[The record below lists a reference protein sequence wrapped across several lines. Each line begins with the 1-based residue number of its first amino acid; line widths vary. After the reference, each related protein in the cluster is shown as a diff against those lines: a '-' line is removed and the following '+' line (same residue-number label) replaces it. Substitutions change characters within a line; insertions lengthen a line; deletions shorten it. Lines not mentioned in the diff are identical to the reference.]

1 MLSRYAA
8 SRAAALKAR
17 EKVGASVISSHLL
30 APTGTLA
37 SLGATSAYDAG
48 SIDRGVRSASSIAP
62 ASTTSLRPYS
72 SLPTST
78 FKLADGTI
86 GRNSNPLRYSG
97 TFHHHNIQSRGFS
110 SGPPGGQ
117 SQPWVN
123 PDAQVPGQNL
133 EQYGI
138 DLTKMA
144 KEGKLDPVIGRHDE
158 IRRTLQILA
167 RRTKN
172 NPVLIGEPG
181 VGKTAIAEGLAQRIV
196 TGEVPESM
204 KDKRVISL
212 DLAQLLAGAMF
223 RGQFEERLK
232 GIIKDIEASNGDV
245 ILFIDELH
253 TIIGAGKGEGSMDM
267 SNMLKPSLA
276 RGELQLV
283 GATTLDEYRQ
293 IEKDAALARRFQSVY
308 IAEPTVEDT
317 VSILRG
323 LKGSYELHHG
333 IRIKDEALIAAATLS
348 DRYLS
353 DRKQPDKSIDLV
365 DEACSRLRLE
375 QESKPEII
383 WKVERDLLT
392 KQIELSALANE
403 DDDKKSVA
411 RRAQVKEEVDVLT
424 ARLKELTD
432 VWQAERDEL
441 ERGKKLQE
449 EIESARRELT
459 KARRDGDFNRA
470 GELQHMTIPR
480 LEHELEEMERKNE
493 ESAIK
498 GEDAGNKMLADAV
511 TAEAIATIVARHTG
525 IPVSR
530 ITGSESKKLLHM
542 EEKLRERVVGQD
554 HALTAVSNCVRLA
567 RTRLQAQ
574 DRTLGNFLFLGPTG
588 VGKTEL
594 CKALASFIFDD
605 ESAMTRI
612 DMSEYGEKHTVSR
625 LIGAP
630 PGYVGYEEGGVLTEA
645 VRRRPYQVI
654 LLDEFEKGHRDV
666 WNLLLQLFDD
676 GRLTD
681 SHGRVVNFQ
690 NCIVVMTS
698 NMGAEVL
705 ANMPDTLNGS
715 EPEVQNAVMEV
726 VRHTLSPELLNR
738 IDEVCHFNRLQREH
752 MDRIAEIGI
761 DDVAQ
766 RLEKGQNMELD
777 VTLEAIDC
785 LANKGYDIRYGA
797 RPLKRTIARDL
808 LNPLSRLVLE
818 GGVIDGDTV
827 RVRSRVQGESLIDAG
842 DNNFGY
848 ITSSPDDDENAVV
861 IMRNHEMTS
870 DDKDVEDTWD
880 DDDFLME
887 DGTHHH
893 R

>member
-1 MLSRYAA
+1 
-8 SRAAALKAR
+8 
-17 EKVGASVISSHLL
+17 
-30 APTGTLA
+30 
-37 SLGATSAYDAG
+37 
-48 SIDRGVRSASSIAP
+48 
-62 ASTTSLRPYS
+62 
-72 SLPTST
+72 
-78 FKLADGTI
+78 
-86 GRNSNPLRYSG
+86 
-97 TFHHHNIQSRGFS
+97 
-110 SGPPGGQ
+110 
-117 SQPWVN
+117 
-123 PDAQVPGQNL
+123 
-133 EQYGI
+133 
-138 DLTKMA
+138 
-144 KEGKLDPVIGRHDE
+144 
-158 IRRTLQILA
+158 
-167 RRTKN
+167 
-172 NPVLIGEPG
+172 
-181 VGKTAIAEGLAQRIV
+181 
-196 TGEVPESM
+196 M
-204 KDKRVISL
+204 KDKRVIGL
-212 DLAQLLAGAMF
+212 DLAQLISGAMF

-232 GIIKDIEASNGDV
+232 GIMKDIEASDGNV

-253 TIIGAGKGEGSMDM
+253 TIVGAGKGEGSMDM

-308 IAEPTVEDT
+308 IAEPSVGDT
-317 VSILRG
+317 ISILRG
-323 LKGSYELHHG
+323 LKGSYEIHHG

-411 RRAQVKEEVDVLT
+411 RRAQVKDEVDALV
-424 ARLKELTD
+424 AELKELTD

-441 ERGKKLQE
+441 ERGKKIHE
-449 EIESARRELT
+449 EIDAAKRELS
-459 KARRDGDFNRA
+459 KARRDGDFNKA
-470 GELQHMTIPR
+470 GELQHMTIPK
-480 LEHELEEMERKNE
+480 LELELEEMERKAE
-493 ESAIK
+493 ETASK
-498 GEDAGNKMLADAV
+498 GEEAGNKMLADAV

-542 EEKLRERVVGQD
+542 EDKLREKVVGQD

-605 ESAMTRI
+605 ENAMTRI

-681 SHGRVVNFQ
+681 SHGRTVNFQ

-705 ANMPDTLNGS
+705 AQMPEHYRGS
-715 EPEVQNAVMEV
+715 EPEVHSSIMDV

-738 IDEVCHFNRLQREH
+738 IDETVLFNRLQREN
-752 MDRIAEIGI
+752 MDRIAEIGLEDI
-761 DDVAQ
+761 AE
-766 RLEKGQNMELD
+766 RLEKGQNMTLD
-777 VTLEAIDC
+777 VSPTAVDC
-785 LANKGYDIRYGA
+785 LANKGYDVRYGA
-797 RPLKRTIARDL
+797 RPLKRVLARDI

-818 GGVIDGDTV
+818 GGVIDGDHV
-827 RVRSRVQGESLIDAG
+827 RVRTRDEGETLIDEG
-842 DNNFGY
+842 DDNYGY
-848 ITSSPDDDENAVV
+848 ISSSTDDDENAVV
-861 IMRNHEMTS
+861 ILRNHELTA
-870 DDKDVEDTWD
+870 DDLNDEETWD
-880 DDDFLME
+880 DDEYLL
-887 DGTHHH
+887 GKSSH
-893 R
+893 